1 MHFPYGYRSFHSDIA
16 FNFELNRLLSV
27 IPENE
32 LWEIAPRIATLG
44 DWKNVMLNAAQ
55 TAEQKAPNL
64 IAAYYYRSAE
74 FFMHSQDPDK
84 ILAYDKFIDLFYQCP
99 ECSSYQRQQVPFDGS
114 QLPAIIIPANGVEK
128 DIILFHGGFDSV
140 MEEFIES
147 AQYFAESGYR
157 VVLFEGPGQGAAL
170 RKSKLTMKPEWER
183 PVQAVLDHFQI
194 ESCTILGISL
204 GGYLA
209 PRAAAFEPRICRVI
223 VSDVLDDF
231 FDCYAARIGETMA
244 TKLRQLLDSQ
254 QRAIVNDSIARLAT
268 GKPEMEWSI
277 AHGMDVCGGQDAFDF
292 LRWLQSMNTASFS
305 SRITQDFLLLAGAND
320 HIVPLHQFYR
330 QAQNLSKVRSLTGR
344 IFTAQEQAGNHCQ
357 VGNLALALGFI
368 LAWLDFQIT
377 SKTS

>member
-1 MHFPYGYRSFHSDIA
+1 MHFPYGYRSFHRDIA

-32 LWEIAPRIATLG
+32 LWEIAPRIETLS
-44 DWKNVMLNAAQ
+44 DWKQVMLNAAQ

-64 IAAYYYRSAE
+64 VAAYYYRSAE

-84 ILAYDKFIDLFYQCP
+84 ISAYDKFIDLFYQCP
-99 ECSSYQRQQVPFDGS
+99 EYASYQRQQISFEGS
-114 QLPAIIIPANGVEK
+114 QLPAIIFPANGVEK
-128 DIILFHGGFDSV
+128 DTILFHGGFDSV
-140 MEEFIES
+140 MEEFVES
-147 AQYFAESGYR
+147 AQYFADSGYR
-157 VVLFEGPGQGAAL
+157 VILFEGPGQGAAL
-170 RKSKLTMKPEWER
+170 RKSQLRMTPEWER

-209 PRAAAFEPRICRVI
+209 PRAAAFEPRIHRVI

-244 TKLRQLLDSQ
+244 KKLRQLLDSQ
-254 QRAIVNDSIARLAT
+254 QREIVNNLIAGFAT
-268 GKPEMEWSI
+268 GKPEIEWSI
-277 AHGMDVCGGQDAFDF
+277 AHGMDVCGAQDAFEF
-292 LRWLQSMNTASFS
+292 LHWLQSLNTGLFS

-330 QAQNLSKVRSLTGR
+330 QAQNLTNVRSLTGR
-344 IFTAQEQAGNHCQ
+344 IFTAQEQADNHCQ

-368 LAWLDFQIT
+368 LAWLDFQIKNET
-377 SKTS
+377 N